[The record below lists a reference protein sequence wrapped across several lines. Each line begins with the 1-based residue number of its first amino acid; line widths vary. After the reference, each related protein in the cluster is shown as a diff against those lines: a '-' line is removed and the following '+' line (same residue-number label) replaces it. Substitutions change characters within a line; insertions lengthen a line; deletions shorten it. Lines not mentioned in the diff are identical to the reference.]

1 MYGNNIFNMLDDEK
15 LKKQLENNRLMEES
29 INKATYDKGDTM
41 LYNVHKNKGTMFGS
55 VNPHGMGVKHD
66 YEIAN
71 VNPGAA
77 YNSPGAPINRE
88 PAPAFLSTNSNV
100 PLDNQVVPNRTGLV
114 PTNTESGF
122 NTIQPTNTNFAV
134 SDAPKRN
141 LDFNKY
147 SKSMDKTFM
156 MAALQ
161 SAIPQ
166 NDQTPARQA
175 PSSGGRGGGNRMD
188 QLTPYASAIKLDDE
202 NYPSLWR
209 YS

>member
-1 MYGNNIFNMLDDEK
+1 MTEEERRQREMQAYLQSRNIFSMMGSDQNIGRGEYDR
-15 LKKQLENNRLMEES
+15 LKGNP
-29 INKATYDKGDTM
+29 I
-41 LYNVHKNKGTMFGS
+41 YNVDKQSGTMFGS
-55 VNPHGMGVKHD
+55 VNPHGMGVKP
-66 YEIAN
+66 
-71 VNPGAA
+71 V
-77 YNSPGAPINRE
+77 YNTDLLGGQGYMAGDSS
-88 PAPAFLSTNSNV
+88 STENI
-100 PLDNQVVPNRTGLV
+100 TGYV
-114 PTNTESGF
+114 PTNTTSRL
-122 NTIQPTNTNFAV
+122 NTIQPKNAI

-161 SAIPQ
+161 SAIPK

-202 NYPSLWR
+202 DYPSLWR

>member
-1 MYGNNIFNMLDDEK
+1 MSQYDNPYSYQGNNILNMLDDEK

-55 VNPHGMGVKHD
+55 VNPHTGMGVSPKYAD
-66 YEIAN
+66 AQAN
-71 VNPGAA
+71 PSVPYGFSG
-77 YNSPGAPINRE
+77 SPMQDG
-88 PAPAFLSTNSNV
+88 S
-100 PLDNQVVPNRTGLV
+100 VVPKAIGVT
-114 PTNTESGF
+114 PTVGNSTM
-122 NTIQPTNTNFAV
+122 

-147 SKSMDKTFM
+147 SKSMDKTFG
-156 MAALQ
+156 MALLQ
-161 SAIPQ
+161 SAIPK

-202 NYPSLWR
+202 DYPGLWR